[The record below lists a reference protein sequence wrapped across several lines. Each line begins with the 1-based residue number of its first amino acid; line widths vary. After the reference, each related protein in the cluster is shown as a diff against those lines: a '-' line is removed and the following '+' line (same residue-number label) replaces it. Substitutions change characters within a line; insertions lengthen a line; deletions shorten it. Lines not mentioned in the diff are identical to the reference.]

1 MTLLCSCWEV
11 TDRLLETPNIYHN
24 VSHFPVAS
32 GSEEVCRCKW
42 LCVLEEQRKNCPKAL
57 ILQPN
62 VMGSYTHDKFSL
74 SLYKYNSA
82 LLMKYQSHRKTVVSI
97 A

>member
-42 LCVLEEQRKNCPKAL
+42 LCVLEEQLKNCPETESPNIATKCHG
-57 ILQPN
+57 IL
-62 VMGSYTHDKFSL
+62 YT
-74 SLYKYNSA
+74 
-82 LLMKYQSHRKTVVSI
+82 
-97 A
+97 